1 MISIPKFTITP
12 LVMDTLIV
20 GSVATKLYHT
30 SCKED
35 EEHDVEVPVLL
46 EPLKLPVVV
55 TQFVFGVKATALAHT
70 SLIGVG

>member
-1 MISIPKFTITP
+1 MISIPKFTTTP
-12 LVMDTLIV
+12 LVIDTLIV

-35 EEHDVEVPVLL
+35 AEHDVEVPVLL

-55 TQFVFGVKATALAHT
+55 TQLELGVKATALAHK
-70 SLIGVG
+70 SLTGVG